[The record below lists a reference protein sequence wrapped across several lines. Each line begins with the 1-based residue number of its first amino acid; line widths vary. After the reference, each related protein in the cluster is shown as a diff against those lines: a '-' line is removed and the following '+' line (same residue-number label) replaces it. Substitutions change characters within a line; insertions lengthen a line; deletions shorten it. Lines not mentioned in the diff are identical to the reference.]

1 MASVMCWMPAGRA
14 TLGATQCHFGH
25 SPFVE
30 TGRCVSSDSRG
41 GEIDSHKRG
50 SKGLATIFN
59 LRKSHSRELGS
70 NCLFSLLI
78 SFRSP
83 AFPWPEP
90 ARHWTTRELVPKSPL
105 LRGDRRVER
114 QVAL

>member
-1 MASVMCWMPAGRA
+1 MLDASGRSS
-14 TLGATQCHFGH
+14 LGTTQCHFGH
-25 SPFVE
+25 IPFVD
-30 TGRCVSSDSRG
+30 TGHCVSPDSRG

-50 SKGLATIFN
+50 GKGLATIFN

-70 NCLFSLLI
+70 DLSFSLLT

-105 LRGDRRVER
+105 LTGDMRVER
-114 QVAL
+114 QVVL